1 MQNSARAFTHL
12 AFFHQN
18 NILDQIL
25 PHYQNRALAAI
36 CSSFLSSIL
45 QLHFTFFPSLLLI
58 CWFDQWFKHTYAQR
72 IHKYFGKTLH
82 CSPKKFLCSFSSLL
96 QNNTDVRL
104 GAIPS
109 MPMIFSKQLFPCWLS
124 KRLKKRH
131 LRSEKSWEKKK
142 LLWPSENRATR
153 KMMCNNTQMGGC
165 VGGTRSHKYGKGTVP
180 SNTQGNNYP

>member
-1 MQNSARAFTHL
+1 MQNSARAFTHP

-58 CWFDQWFKHTYAQR
+58 CWFDQWFKHIYAQR

-124 KRLKKRH
+124 KRLKKDTCGV
-131 LRSEKSWEKKK
+131 KKAGKKK
-142 LLWPSENRATR
+142 VVVTKWE
-153 KMMCNNTQMGGC
+153 Q
-165 VGGTRSHKYGKGTVP
+165 
-180 SNTQGNNYP
+180 SN